1 MKRPSLDSPP
11 VKCYKPYA
19 IVYARGWRHEA
30 REVFRHGV
38 LTASIGFHIVHATFW
53 LDFRSIWVG
62 PKDIPEFKAEI
73 LRELG
78 HDVPGPKPGKY
89 PLGNRLYHFVIVLAA
104 VAVVVT
110 GLFMMVRVRTPF
122 VGRNPYLFGDAA
134 WGLTYVT
141 HGAAGVALVGLV
153 MAHVYFAVRP
163 DKWWIT
169 KSMILGWITRRQYL
183 EHHDPQRWVAE
194 TGAAKPFSRV

>member
-11 VKCYKPYA
+11 VKCYKLYA
-19 IVYARGWRHEA
+19 IVYAGDWRHEA
-30 REVFRHGV
+30 REVFRHG
-38 LTASIGFHIVHATFW
+38 
-53 LDFRSIWVG
+53 D
-62 PKDIPEFKAEI
+62 
-73 LRELG
+73 
-78 HDVPGPKPGKY
+78 Y

-153 MAHVYFAVRP
+153 MAHVYSAVRP